1 MKRCRY
7 TSPAPRASGARAEL
21 RGGELRAAAVRAC
34 TLANGLQILVW
45 PDRDIPSV
53 ALYNWVRVGSRNE
66 APGITGLAHFFEHMM
81 FNGTRRRTPGEFD
94 RLMEAHGGSNNAFT
108 SDDVTVYQDWFPSSA
123 LELVLELEADRMAN
137 LAFAPAVIESERSVV
152 RSERR
157 LRVDDNN
164 AGYLSEQ
171 VQSTAFIAHPYR
183 FPTIGWPADI
193 RSWRRR
199 DLQRFFRT
207 YYAPNNQTLVVAG
220 DVAAQQ
226 VFALARKLFGP
237 IPRQPPPPRVRVR
250 EPVQRAERRLAVRR
264 KGQTPLLQYAY
275 KTPPAHDP
283 RAPALH
289 LLLAALVE
297 GNASRLHR
305 LLVEQ
310 CKLAVDVSGGWH
322 EGFDPSLLWLYL
334 VLPEG
339 AEPAHVEAAL
349 DAELARVVT
358 AGVSE
363 LELRRA
369 KNLMATA
376 FWRQLATIDGKAH
389 LLGEYEVL
397 RGSWRR
403 LFAAPAQFEAVTCA
417 DVQRVARAI
426 LDPTRRTVGL
436 LEPLGTERGR

>member
-1 MKRCRY
+1 MTRCRY

-264 KGQTPLLQYAY
+264 KGQTPLLQYA
-275 KTPPAHDP
+275 
-283 RAPALH
+283 
-289 LLLAALVE
+289 
-297 GNASRLHR
+297 
-305 LLVEQ
+305 
-310 CKLAVDVSGGWH
+310 
-322 EGFDPSLLWLYL
+322 
-334 VLPEG
+334 
-339 AEPAHVEAAL
+339 
-349 DAELARVVT
+349 
-358 AGVSE
+358 
-363 LELRRA
+363 
-369 KNLMATA
+369 
-376 FWRQLATIDGKAH
+376 
-389 LLGEYEVL
+389 
-397 RGSWRR
+397 
-403 LFAAPAQFEAVTCA
+403 
-417 DVQRVARAI
+417 
-426 LDPTRRTVGL
+426 
-436 LEPLGTERGR
+436 